1 MQRVRADGSSVFET
15 LGRIPFKQYKGSFMK
30 LATTGIA
37 RTMTLAA
44 LLVWA
49 ASATSYAQSAFSDQK
64 LEAFVA
70 AAVAVTE
77 LSEQWRQR
85 IGDAGS
91 EEKANALREQA
102 NQELVAAVEGTD
114 GITVQEYKDISDAAR
129 GDPEL
134 SAKIRQIYDQQATD

>member
-1 MQRVRADGSSVFET
+1 
-15 LGRIPFKQYKGSFMK
+15 MK
-30 LATTGIA
+30 LATTGIV

-49 ASATSYAQSAFSDQK
+49 ASATGYAQSAFSDQK

-85 IGDAGS
+85 IGEAGS

-134 SAKIRQIYDQQATD
+134 SAKIRQIYDQQAAN